1 MIVII
6 IIKYLREE
14 RMQHIRSNRE
24 RIFVVGAIAIMILF
38 LLAACGNRSGGEPG
52 EAKSSA
58 DASRTEEPAGAEQ
71 GTRTVKDDLGRQVE
85 IPAKPER
92 IIAGEFASELLSL
105 GVKPVGAGDNG
116 FKVVYTL
123 NAMAGVE
130 RIGDP
135 PNPEKI
141 LSLKPDLIIAPTVFQ
156 DIYAKQMEQ
165 LDKVAPIFYISFD
178 QDPIYDIFTKVAEL
192 VGKTKEAQAWIAEY
206 EREAAAARKQ
216 LASALGD
223 QTVSIFRVEKGRLR
237 IYLNRNFAGYMLR
250 SSLQVKAPAAV
261 AAEMM
266 KNKNSSA
273 VEISL
278 ESLPQYA
285 GDHLFLIVR
294 GEGADQQAFQE
305 IQRSG
310 LWNSLEAVKRGNV
323 HFLDTDKYYGSDI
336 VTIRETMK
344 EAAQMLAGSVQK

>member
-1 MIVII
+1 MH
-6 IIKYLREE
+6 
-14 RMQHIRSNRE
+14 HIRNNRE
-24 RIFVVGAIAIMILF
+24 RIFFAGAITIMILF
-38 LLAACGNRSGGEPG
+38 LLAACGNRSDSESGA
-52 EAKSSA
+52 AKSPA
-58 DASRTEEPAGAEQ
+58 DASRTHEAAGAEQ

-85 IPAKPER
+85 IPAKTER

-105 GVKPVGAGDNG
+105 GVKPIGAGDNG
-116 FKVVYTL
+116 FKVAYTL
-123 NAMAGVE
+123 SAMAGVE

-141 LSLKPDLIIAPTVFQ
+141 LSLKPNLIIAPTVFQ
-156 DIYAKQMEQ
+156 EIYAKQMEQ
-165 LDKVAPIFYISFD
+165 LGKVAPIFYISFD
-178 QDPIYDIFTKVAEL
+178 QDPIYEIFTKVADL
-192 VGKTKEAQAWIAEY
+192 VGRTKEAQAWIAEY

-216 LASALGD
+216 LASTLGD

-250 SSLQVKAPAAV
+250 SSLQVKAPSAV
-261 AAEMM
+261 AAEMV

-278 ESLPQYA
+278 ESLPEYA

-294 GEGADQQAFQE
+294 GEGADQQAFKE
-305 IQRSG
+305 IEQSG
-310 LWNSLEAVKRGNV
+310 LWNGLEAVKRGNV
-323 HFLDTDKYYGSDI
+323 HFLDTEKYYGSDI

-344 EAAQMLAGSVQK
+344 EAAQILANSAPK